1 MEVDD
6 FLKLEFSGFCRSLMN
21 PILISYN
28 FNCYISMRL
37 IHCMNS
43 VSTIDISGP
52 FGNEIWLTSSP
63 SEKQW
68 RSLCF
73 DSEYE
78 FRINGSSH
86 SSFYYLQT
94 FTS

>member
-1 MEVDD
+1 
-6 FLKLEFSGFCRSLMN
+6 
-21 PILISYN
+21 
-28 FNCYISMRL
+28 
-37 IHCMNS
+37 MNS
-43 VSTIDISGP
+43 VSTIVISGP

-86 SSFYYLQT
+86 SLYDTYRCLPKRYIRNLYVKEGYRHIKEECLLRRTPYVRKVLVKEKDS
-94 FTS
+94 